1 MSLFTCWVTSSYW
14 KIATG
19 CHITGP
25 IALRH
30 RVSPILLKQIRSE
43 SAGKSRSSYSSPA
56 QEFQMTYNLDYSISL
71 CYVNNFLK
79 SFSEFVITFIY
90 ISSESAFI
98 IYTGRLTKSLFYL
111 RDTCFLV
118 EFLSLFNVSP
128 WLLIYISIFQT
139 IF

>member
-1 MSLFTCWVTSSYW
+1 MSLYTCWVSSSYR

-30 RVSPILLKQIRSE
+30 RVSPVLLKQIRSE
-43 SAGKSRSSYSSPA
+43 SAGKSRSSCVSPM
-56 QEFQMTYNLDYSISL
+56 QKFQMTYNLDYSIFHS
-71 CYVNNFLK
+71 YVNNFLK
-79 SFSEFVITFIY
+79 SFSNFVITFIY
-90 ISSESAFI
+90 ISYESAFI
-98 IYTGRLTKSLFYL
+98 IYSRRFSKLFFFL
-111 RDTCFLV
+111 RYMLFLV

-128 WLLIYISIFQT
+128 CLLICISVFQT

>member
-43 SAGKSRSSYSSPA
+43 SAGKSRSSYSSPM

-98 IYTGRLTKSLFYL
+98 IYNRWFSKLFFYL
-111 RDTCFLV
+111 RYMLFLV

-128 WLLIYISIFQT
+128 SLLIYISVFQT